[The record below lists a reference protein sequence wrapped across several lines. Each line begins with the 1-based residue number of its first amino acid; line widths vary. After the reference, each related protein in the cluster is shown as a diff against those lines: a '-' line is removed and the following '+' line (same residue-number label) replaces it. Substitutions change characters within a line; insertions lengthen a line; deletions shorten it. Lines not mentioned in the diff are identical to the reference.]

1 MGVALSQQVHLL
13 VHPFK
18 SCGFFFHV
26 RELAFNF
33 MNLVHDALLHNSSAL
48 SWKFLAFLVGL
59 ILSHFSHS

>member
-13 VHPFK
+13 VHQIM
-18 SCGFFFHV
+18 CFFHV